1 MSDEEN
7 NNKPKYVSSK
17 IAKELLQVHTDTLR
31 RWADSGKIASIRHGV
46 KGHRYYDINSILGKK
61 VSNDI
66 HGSMD
71 TSSKKKTIC
80 YCRVSSRHQ
89 KDDLQR
95 QVASM
100 RERYPSAI
108 IIDDIGSGINWK
120 RKGLQS
126 VIKQVIEEDV
136 GTIVIHHRDRLCR
149 FAYELIEFFFK
160 QFGTSILVL
169 DQETDEP
176 NLDQE
181 LSDDL
186 LSIIH
191 IFSCKKMGR
200 RRYKTNQGDNEIEK
214 LSTGTVSVQENS
226 KISST
231 SNKSST
237 ESSNHTYVSV
247 PLDG

>member
-1 MSDEEN
+1 
-7 NNKPKYVSSK
+7 
-17 IAKELLQVHTDTLR
+17 
-31 RWADSGKIASIRHGV
+31 
-46 KGHRYYDINSILGKK
+46 
-61 VSNDI
+61 
-66 HGSMD
+66 MD
-71 TSSKKKTIC
+71 TSCQKKTIC

-95 QVASM
+95 QIASM

-108 IIDDIGSGINWK
+108 IIDDVGSGINWK

-149 FAYELIEFFFK
+149 FAYELIEFFFG

-169 DQETDEP
+169 DQETSEP
-176 NLDQE
+176 GLDQE

-186 LSIIH
+186 LSIIN

-200 RRYKTNQGDNEIEK
+200 RRYKTNQGSNEIEK
-214 LSTGTVSVQENS
+214 EATGAVCLQENS
-226 KISST
+226 KVSSASDEIST
-231 SNKSST
+231 
-237 ESSNHTYVSV
+237 
-247 PLDG
+247 